1 MRNFKLFLNKQL
13 FTTSGTNRVDLQKV
27 LGIDSSIDNKTF
39 VGLGTN
45 TNTHIYGNVS
55 TGATVTTTAGAAFQ
69 VNSTTGGLVVPI
81 MTGAQAT
88 AYNTAGAPAGAIIHV
103 TSSNG
108 DFLSA
113 GFWGKTGTTWAK
125 F

>member
-81 MTGAQAT
+81 MTGAEAT